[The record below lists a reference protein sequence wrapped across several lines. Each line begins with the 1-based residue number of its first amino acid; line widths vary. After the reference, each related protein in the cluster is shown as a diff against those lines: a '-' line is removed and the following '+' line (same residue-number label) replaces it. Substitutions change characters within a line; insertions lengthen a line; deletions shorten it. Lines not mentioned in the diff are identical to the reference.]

1 LNSGFVVSK
10 LGAVETCFLGDRKMQ
25 SYIKL
30 FAIIILTSLVS
41 TGLTQET
48 AGSSAAETL
57 SFPYMA
63 EITGDNL
70 YVRSGPGTNYY
81 FCSKLNKGDKIKV
94 VGKQFSWLR
103 IVPPP
108 ASFSWIS
115 MQYVSIDPDNS
126 SSGTVTGDRVRV
138 YTGSDYEEP
147 LHSTYLQGKLNRG
160 DKVRLLGEQKDDY
173 YKIAPP
179 TFAYLWVSS
188 KFTNPLPGQAA
199 QKVVPPTTEPPT
211 VKPPTTEPTTTQP
224 TTTKPNVAEPIIKPQ
239 EIIKAVIPESVSPEE
254 WIERYKALQQQVQA
268 ERAKPIERQNYTEI
282 KKALTMIAE
291 NKEAGNAARYAEY
304 VLKQVKD
311 LELVLA
317 VDKQVKLQNEQLQNI
332 RAKIEK
338 NRSTKLAEFKDLS
351 NLAVIGTLQTFVTY
365 GPGNYRVVGDSG
377 QTICYALPGLSLS
390 NSTIDKYIDQKVG
403 LVGTIEPHPQT
414 NGALVRFTK
423 IVEVE

>member
-1 LNSGFVVSK
+1 
-10 LGAVETCFLGDRKMQ
+10 MQ

-41 TGLTQET
+41 TGFTQET
-48 AGSSAAETL
+48 TGSSAAETL

-81 FCSKLNKGDKIKV
+81 FCSKLNKGDKVKV

-108 ASFSWIS
+108 GSFSWIS
-115 MQYVSIDPDNS
+115 MQYVKIDPDNT

-179 TFAYLWVSS
+179 NFAYMWVSN
-188 KFTNPLPGQAA
+188 KFTKPLPGQAVK
-199 QKVVPPTTEPPT
+199 KVEPPTTTPPE
-211 VKPPTTEPTTTQP
+211 VKPATTQP
-224 TTTKPNVAEPIIKPQ
+224 TTTQPSTTQPKVVEPIIKPK
-239 EIIKAVIPESVSPEE
+239 EIIKSVIPEPEKPE
-254 WIERYKALQQQVQA
+254 TLLAKYEALQQQVQD
-268 ERAKPIERQNYTEI
+268 ERKKPIERQNYTEI
-282 KKALTMIAE
+282 KKGLTLIAE
-291 NKEAGNAARYAEY
+291 NKNSDEAARKAARYAQY

-317 VDKQVKLQNEQLQNI
+317 VDKQVKMQNEQLKDI
-332 RAKIEK
+332 RSKIEK

-351 NLAVIGTLQTFVTY
+351 NLAIIGILQTFETY
-365 GPGNYRVVGDSG
+365 GPGNYRILNDSG
-377 QTICYALPGLSLS
+377 QTICYALPSPSLS
-390 NSTIDKYIDQKVG
+390 HLTISKYIGKKVG
-403 LVGTIEPHPQT
+403 LVGTIEPHKQT
-414 NGALVRFTK
+414 KGALVRFSK
-423 IVEVE
+423 IVEEID

>member
-1 LNSGFVVSK
+1 
-10 LGAVETCFLGDRKMQ
+10 MQ
-25 SYIKL
+25 SHIKL
-30 FAIIILTSLVS
+30 LVIIILTSLVS
-41 TGLTQET
+41 TSFTQET
-48 AGSSAAETL
+48 TSSGSAETL
-57 SFPYMA
+57 SFPYTA

-81 FCSKLNKGDKIKV
+81 FCSKLNKGDKVKV

-108 ASFSWIS
+108 GSFSWIS
-115 MQYVSIDPDNS
+115 MQYVSIDSENT

-179 TFAYLWVSS
+179 NFAYLWVSS
-188 KFTNPLPGQAA
+188 QFTNPLPDQTVK
-199 QKVVPPTTEPPT
+199 KVVPQTTESSTAEPATTQPITTPTTSQPA
-211 VKPPTTEPTTTQP
+211 TTQP
-224 TTTKPNVAEPIIKPQ
+224 TTTTEPKTAAPIIKPT
-239 EIIKAVIPESVSPEE
+239 EIIKAVIPDPITPEE
-254 WIERYKALQQQVQA
+254 WLERYKALQEQVQT

-282 KKALTMIAE
+282 KNELTKI
-291 NKEAGNAARYAEY
+291 AGNEAAGKAARYAEY

-317 VDKQVKLQNEQLQNI
+317 VQKQVKLQNEQLQQI
-332 RAKIEK
+332 RSKIEK
-338 NRSTKLAEFKDLS
+338 NRAAKMAEFKDLS
-351 NLAVIGTLQTFVTY
+351 NLAVIGILQTFETY
-365 GPGNYRVVGDSG
+365 GPGNYRVLSDSG
-377 QTICYALPGLSLS
+377 QTICYALPRSLS
-390 NSTIDKYIDQKVG
+390 PLTISKFIGKKVG
-403 LVGTIEPHPQT
+403 LVGTIEPHRQT
-414 NGALVRFTK
+414 QGALVRFTK